1 MIFNTNDRNQLSLE
15 NLKQL
20 IKTVLDLLNQN
31 YLEAK
36 TAKIKNRWISFSN
49 QIRVTKQKQFFS
61 YTNI

>member
-36 TAKIKNRWISFSN
+36 TAKIKNR
-49 QIRVTKQKQFFS
+49 
-61 YTNI
+61 